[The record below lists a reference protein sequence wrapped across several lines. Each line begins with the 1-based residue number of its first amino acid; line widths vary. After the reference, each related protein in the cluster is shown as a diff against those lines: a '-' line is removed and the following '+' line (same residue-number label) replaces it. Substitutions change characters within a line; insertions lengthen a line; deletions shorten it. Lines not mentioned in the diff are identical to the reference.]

1 MMINTIHL
9 CVIKSLYKCTCT
21 VIVSEVR
28 QKCRKNKE
36 HTRQVRDTVVKKF
49 KAGFG
54 YKKISQALNIPR
66 STVQAIILKWKEYQT
81 TANLPRPGRPSKLSA
96 HTRRRLIRDAAKR
109 PMITLD
115 ELQRSTAEVRD
126 SVHRTTI
133 SRILHKSGL
142 YGRVARKPFLKDIHK
157 KCRLKFATSHL
168 GDTPNMWKKVLWS
181 DETKIELFGNNAKRY
196 VWRKSNTAEHT
207 IPTVKHGG
215 GSIMVWACFSSVG
228 TGKMVKIDGKMDG
241 AKYRTILEEN
251 LMESAK
257 DLRLGRRFVFQQDND
272 PKHKAK
278 STMEWFK
285 NKHIQV
291 LEWPS
296 QSPDLN
302 PIENLWKELKTAV
315 HKCSPSNL
323 TELELFCK
331 EEWEKMSVSRCAKL
345 IETYPKQLTA
355 VIAAKGGATKY

>member
-1 MMINTIHL
+1 M
-9 CVIKSLYKCTCT
+9 
-21 VIVSEVR
+21 
-28 QKCRKNKE
+28 KNKE
-36 HTRQVRDTVVKKF
+36 HTRQVRDTVVEKF

-54 YKKISQALNIPR
+54 YRKISQALNIPR

-115 ELQRSTAEVRD
+115 ELQRSTAEVGD

-142 YGRVARKPFLKDIHK
+142 YGRVARRKPFLKDIHK

-196 VWRKSNTAEHT
+196 VWRKSNTAHHPEHT

-215 GSIMVWACFSSVG
+215 GSIMVWACFSSAG
-228 TGKMVKIDGKMDG
+228 TGNMVKIDGKMDG

-278 STMEWFK
+278 STMEWFT

-315 HKCSPSNL
+315 HKRSPSNL

-331 EEWEKMSVSRCAKL
+331 EEWAKISVSRCAKL
-345 IETYPKQLTA
+345 IETYPKRLTA

>member
-1 MMINTIHL
+1 M
-9 CVIKSLYKCTCT
+9 
-21 VIVSEVR
+21 
-28 QKCRKNKE
+28 
-36 HTRQVRDTVVKKF
+36 
-49 KAGFG
+49 G
-54 YKKISQALNIPR
+54 
-66 STVQAIILKWKEYQT
+66 
-81 TANLPRPGRPSKLSA
+81 
-96 HTRRRLIRDAAKR
+96 
-109 PMITLD
+109 
-115 ELQRSTAEVRD
+115 D

-142 YGRVARKPFLKDIHK
+142 YGRVARRKPFLKDIHK
-157 KCRLKFATSHL
+157 KCNLKFATSHL

-181 DETKIELFGNNAKRY
+181 DETKFELFGNNAKRY
-196 VWRKSNTAEHT
+196 VWRKSNTAHHPEHT

-215 GSIMVWACFSSVG
+215 GSIMVWACFSSAG

-345 IETYPKQLTA
+345 IETYPKRLTA

>member
-1 MMINTIHL
+1 M
-9 CVIKSLYKCTCT
+9 
-21 VIVSEVR
+21 
-28 QKCRKNKE
+28 KNKE

-115 ELQRSTAEVRD
+115 ELQRSTAEVGD

-142 YGRVARKPFLKDIHK
+142 YGRVARRKPFLKDIHK
-157 KCRLKFATSHL
+157 KCCLKFATSHL

-196 VWRKSNTAEHT
+196 VWRKSNTAHHPEHT
-207 IPTVKHGG
+207 IPTVKVVNSG
-215 GSIMVWACFSSVG
+215 GSP
-228 TGKMVKIDGKMDG
+228 
-241 AKYRTILEEN
+241 E
-251 LMESAK
+251 
-257 DLRLGRRFVFQQDND
+257 
-272 PKHKAK
+272 
-278 STMEWFK
+278 
-285 NKHIQV
+285 
-291 LEWPS
+291 
-296 QSPDLN
+296 LN
-302 PIENLWKELKTAV
+302 
-315 HKCSPSNL
+315 SNL
-323 TELELFCK
+323 CPVTVKPTPYNCYA
-331 EEWEKMSVSRCAKL
+331 KMSELLDEVARCWVTVSTISFSMNLRVVTL
-345 IETYPKQLTA
+345 LLPPSL
-355 VIAAKGGATKY
+355 